1 MNELAIN
8 ARINPGSIE
17 FNNEEIKAQLSEQMR
32 LYKNEPVTPET
43 RTDRKKDVA
52 ALRKA
57 RKAVEDRRKVVKDIW
72 MQPYLAFESKVR
84 ELTELIDEPIA
95 LLSDQVKELEARERA
110 EKREKLRQHF
120 VEASG
125 EDAEWLDMKQIYD
138 QKWENASVTVKK
150 ACEEIDGRLHEI
162 RIAMMSLHM
171 SASDAKQ
178 EAIDRYKTDL
188 NLPAA
193 LNYINQYEAQKAK
206 ILQAEEDR
214 RREERDRELERERQ
228 RIREEE
234 RRRIQEEEAIR
245 RQAQEETVREIKR
258 PITDA
263 VVTNARVSA
272 VYAVSAPEESLS
284 ELEMAMDSLGITWE
298 RKAI

>member
-1 MNELAIN
+1 MNELIIN
-8 ARINPGSIE
+8 ARINLGSID
-17 FNNEEIKAQLSEQMR
+17 FNNEEIKEQLAEQMS

-52 ALRKA
+52 TLRKI
-57 RKAVEDRRKVVKDIW
+57 RKAVEDRRKVVKDTW
-72 MQPYLAFESKVR
+72 MRPYLDFESKVR
-84 ELTELIDEPIA
+84 ELTALIDEPID

-120 VEASG
+120 TEAAG
-125 EDAEWLDMKQIYD
+125 EDAEWLALEQIYAP
-138 QKWENASVTVKK
+138 KWENATVSVKK
-150 ACEEIDGRLHEI
+150 ACEEMDVRLNEI
-162 RIAMMSLHM
+162 RLALMSLDM

-206 ILQAEEDR
+206 IQQAEEDR
-214 RREERDRELERERQ
+214 CREERDREMERERQ

-234 RRRIQEEEAIR
+234 RKRILEEEEIR
-245 RQAQEETVREIKR
+245 KQAQEEAVQEIKR

-263 VVTNARVSA
+263 AVTNAKVSA
-272 VYAVSAPEESLS
+272 VYAVSASEESLS